1 MVALMSKQFK
11 KIDDIFAA
19 ASPQAISDATQ
30 KSRKP
35 VTADA
40 VRRWRKNGIPH
51 EHWDVLE
58 KRFAIPLEAI
68 RSIDRTIR
76 RRLPPARPSVAA
88 SAA

>member
-1 MVALMSKQFK
+1 MVARMSKQWK
-11 KIDDIFAA
+11 TIDDIYAA
-19 ASPQAISDATQ
+19 ASPQAISDATK

-58 KRFAIPLEAI
+58 KKFAIPLDAI

-76 RRLPPARPSVAA
+76 RRLPPTRPSVAA